1 MEIKKVE
8 NMHGGEG
15 HVIIKRL
22 LDEKQLNGKCGLYA
36 EVTIEPG
43 CSLGYHEHHGESE
56 TYYILSG
63 KGIYSDNGELRMVE
77 AGDVTFTPDGK
88 GHALTNSGDEDL
100 VFMEIGRAHV

>member
-63 KGIYSDNGELRMVE
+63 KGIYSENGTLRMVE

-88 GHALTNSGDEDL
+88 GHAMTNSGDEDL
-100 VFMEIGRAHV
+100 VFMALIIFD